1 MSTSEKSVFV
11 VRKETSSSVRE
22 GRDLRFLPRKS
33 AARHFREL
41 WTVIIISLQSSSAS
55 GVMYL
60 ETCHSV
66 GKLDSF
72 VSFVRRGG
80 GFNGEIRE
88 SRFCRGLLIVFI
100 IITVAATIIMVLTSV
115 GHTHAAGHYVLL
127 FLIQRSFTY
136 SYNAGRRKMNESP
149 TSN

>member
-41 WTVIIISLQSSSAS
+41 WTQSSSLLTS
-55 GVMYL
+55 SLLGVTYL

-80 GFNGEIRE
+80 GLYGEIRE

-136 SYNAGRRKMNESP
+136 SYIAGRRKMNESP